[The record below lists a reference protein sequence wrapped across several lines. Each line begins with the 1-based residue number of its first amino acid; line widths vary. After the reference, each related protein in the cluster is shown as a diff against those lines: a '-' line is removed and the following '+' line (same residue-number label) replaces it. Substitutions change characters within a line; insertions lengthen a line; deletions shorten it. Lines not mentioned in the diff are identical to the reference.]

1 MADGVVCRSVLVVL
15 VVLVD
20 LGLWV
25 ALESGNTTL
34 YRFLLM
40 EGDNKRSRLEDLGE
54 VGCAIGF
61 FVAFVAEVKYGLKTP
76 NTQGRF
82 FFKRS
87 DIVYRLV

>member
-1 MADGVVCRSVLVVL
+1 
-15 VVLVD
+15 
-20 LGLWV
+20 
-25 ALESGNTTL
+25 
-34 YRFLLM
+34 M